1 MPRRIPAR
9 RVVSGA
15 DLQTLRATIRTLS
28 SSSRPTPS
36 EQAERLLFELIRQV
50 PYLPSATDLA
60 LVSSPVTPWPH
71 QRRVVQRTV
80 ERYPQSF
87 LFSDEVGL
95 GKTVEAALCLRQLW
109 LSGRAKRVLLLV
121 PKAVLRQWQ
130 EELHEKVAISA
141 PIFTGGRFLDLH
153 GSELESL
160 RSDDNPWNRFDLF
173 LASTQ
178 LARTRQRSREL
189 WNAEP
194 WDLVIVDEAHHARR
208 RRSDAGGER
217 RSNRL
222 LELLAGSRDQ
232 PGGLVAR
239 ARCLYLLTAT
249 PMQIHPLE
257 VWDLL
262 MLLGMG
268 GRWGAGQETFVR
280 YFEQIRLPFDS
291 RDWSFVLPFLA
302 ESVELG
308 TLSKPVGEVI
318 ERARQGDVAE
328 SRALLGGLDDETR
341 DELDRLLLRIAPTR
355 TMVWRNTRSL
365 LRRYHRSGLLNT
377 AVPERRPRNVWIDL
391 SPQERRLYDRIEDYL
406 SRFYHRYEA
415 RRSGLGFVMTIYRRR
430 LTSSFFAV
438 RRSLER
444 RLHSIQGHGVQGHS
458 DLPLPEWSEALD
470 LESVGVSGPPLEVDE
485 FEESWMGLAA
495 DLGFG
500 DGEGRQQAELFD
512 TASSFDTISL
522 FDTASSR
529 ESKLPST
536 SRLSKDEVAYLEDLL
551 AAFEALPDDSKLGQL
566 MRDLEQ
572 ILQQRDRV
580 LIFSQYLDTVDCL
593 RQALR
598 SRYSVACYSGRGGE
612 LPIEGT
618 DQKEGDSCWRQVGK
632 EELKH
637 RFGAGEIQVLLCTEA
652 AGEGLNLQ
660 SCGVLINYDM
670 PWNPMKVEQRIG
682 RIDRIGQRHS
692 EVWILNYFY
701 SETVE
706 AEIYRRL
713 TDRIDGFQTVVG
725 DLQPI
730 LHRVDEALQELA
742 LSPAGQRDRRMKDR
756 MSEIEHDF
764 EHRPTD
770 VLEVTPSEDP
780 DLPELEEQNLEHP
793 APPEI
798 LERLVVGSQS
808 VGPCFESESG
818 DPESGIFL
826 MTWNGDSRRVTF
838 VPSLFAEHPYSL
850 ELMTWGNPVFD
861 SVVASVPPPHQESDP
876 QGLGLYRTSGPAP
889 VSVFI
894 GPAPKTE
901 QGGRGSVGHE
911 VGGGVEVVDRLER
924 LAEILSRASDYALGY
939 WPRAA
944 EGTAS
949 SLFSKARRQ
958 VLRGQAQVEAERRS
972 AERRGLRS
980 RAADLLLRSAWLELA
995 KAKNPGLFDRPLGF
1009 GFGAEAVRAQGRH
1022 GAPFEQW
1029 VKRWADSLPSA
1040 EETDGG
1046 FQELVDR
1053 PTGSL
1058 DRMASE
1064 LRDEAERLE
1073 QRWQA
1078 LEFAEAEARKE
1089 QRGVASGDILER
1101 RFYVLEENPVGAG
1114 IGRPSLVEVPAN
1126 EVRPFDNAVPFFDQP
1141 SEAAQ
1146 WLLEGAQEGSGL
1158 DQATESDHS
1167 IWVAPEGRFGPAA
1180 DMLICR
1186 SADPALEPRVPKGAD
1201 LVLRVE
1207 RRTPRA
1213 GELVLVRHP
1222 QLAAELGETAAIREW
1237 APEHDARFD
1246 TYRLKLLEGD
1256 GRVSLVLEQD
1266 EALELEVAA
1275 IVIEVLR
1282 L

>member
-1 MPRRIPAR
+1 M
-9 RVVSGA
+9 
-15 DLQTLRATIRTLS
+15 DLRTLKAISSNLS
-28 SSSRPTPS
+28 SSPRPTPS

-71 QRRVVQRTV
+71 QRRVVRRTV

-109 LSGRAKRVLLLV
+109 LSGRVRRVLLLV

-153 GSELESL
+153 GSELESP
-160 RSDDNPWNRFDLF
+160 RNDDNPWNRFDLF

-189 WNAEP
+189 WRADP

-208 RRSDAGGER
+208 RRSDAGGEQR
-217 RSNRL
+217 PNRL
-222 LELLAGSRDQ
+222 LELLAGSRDR

-239 ARCLYLLTAT
+239 TRCLYLLTAT

-268 GRWGAGQETFVR
+268 GRWGAGQEAFVR
-280 YFEQIRLPFDS
+280 YFEQIRGSFET
-291 RDWSFVLPFLA
+291 RDWSFLLPFLVESADLGPVSDPVSGVIEGARRGNTAEARARLDRLDA
-302 ESVELG
+302 ES
-308 TLSKPVGEVI
+308 
-318 ERARQGDVAE
+318 QG
-328 SRALLGGLDDETR
+328 
-341 DELDRLLLRIAPTR
+341 ELDRLLRRIAPTR

-365 LRRYHRSGLLNT
+365 LRRYHRSGLLHT

-391 SPQERRLYDRIEDYL
+391 SPPERRLYDRIEDYL

-444 RLHSIQGHGVQGHS
+444 RLRLIQGHS
-458 DLPLPEWSEALD
+458 DPPLPEWSEALD
-470 LESVGVSGPPLEVDE
+470 LESAGGSGPPLEVDE
-485 FEESWMGLAA
+485 FEGPWMGFAA

-500 DGEGRQQAELFD
+500 EDSDRHQGELFD
-512 TASSFDTISL
+512 KISL
-522 FDTASSR
+522 FGEVSDTASPRDSR
-529 ESKLPST
+529 LPST
-536 SRLSKDEVAYLEDLL
+536 SRLSKDEVGYLEDLL
-551 AAFEALPDDSKLGQL
+551 AALEDLPDDSKLGRL
-566 MRDLEQ
+566 TKDLERL
-572 ILQQRDRV
+572 LQQRDRV
-580 LIFSQYLDTVDCL
+580 LIFSQYLDTVDYL
-593 RQALR
+593 RQVLGA
-598 SRYSVACYSGRGGE
+598 RYSVACYSGRGGE
-612 LPIEGT
+612 LPSESADG
-618 DQKEGDSCWRQVGK
+618 QGGLSWRRVGK

-637 RFGAGEIQVLLCTEA
+637 RFGAGEIQVLICTEA

-682 RIDRIGQRHS
+682 RIDRIGQRHAD
-692 EVWILNYFY
+692 VWILNYFY
-701 SETVE
+701 SDTVE

-725 DLQPI
+725 GLQPI
-730 LHRVDEALQELA
+730 LHRVGEALQELA
-742 LSPAGQRDRRMKDR
+742 LSPADQRDRRMKDR
-756 MSEIEHDF
+756 MAEIEHDF
-764 EHRPTD
+764 EHRPPD
-770 VLEVTPSEDP
+770 VLEVKPTEDP
-780 DLPELEEQNLEHP
+780 DLPELEEHDLEHP
-793 APPEI
+793 ASPEV
-798 LERLVVGSQS
+798 LERLVVGSRC
-808 VGPCFESESG
+808 VGPFFEPDSG
-818 DPESGIFL
+818 SDGVFQLAWGGE
-826 MTWNGDSRRVTF
+826 SRRVTF
-838 VPSLFAEHPYSL
+838 RPSLFAEHPYSL
-850 ELMTWGNPVFD
+850 ELMTWGHPVFE
-861 SVVASVPPPHQESDP
+861 SVVASVPPPRQESDP
-876 QGLGLYRTSGPAP
+876 QGLGLYRTSGAAP
-889 VSVFI
+889 VSVWI
-894 GPAPKTE
+894 GPAPKS
-901 QGGRGSVGHE
+901 GGGLEIGVRERGS
-911 VGGGVEVVDRLER
+911 GVEVIDRLER
-924 LAEILSRASDYALGY
+924 LQEILDRGSDAVLGP

-944 EGTAS
+944 EGAAS

-958 VLRGQAQVEAERRS
+958 VLKGQAQVEAERRW

-980 RAADLLLRSAWLELA
+980 RAADLLLRSAWVELA

-1022 GAPFEQW
+1022 GAPFDRW
-1029 VKRWADSLPSA
+1029 VKRWADNLPSA
-1040 EETDGG
+1040 EESDGG
-1046 FQELVDR
+1046 FQDLV
-1053 PTGSL
+1053 TCSAGTL
-1058 DRMASE
+1058 DRIATQ
-1064 LRDEAERLE
+1064 LRDEAEQLE

-1078 LEFAEAEARKE
+1078 LDSAEAEARKE
-1089 QRGVASGDILER
+1089 HRGVGPRDILER
-1101 RFYVLEENPVGAG
+1101 RFYVLEESLADSG
-1114 IGRPSLVEVPAN
+1114 ITRPSLAEVPAD
-1126 EVRPFDNAVPFFDQP
+1126 EVKPFDNAVPFFDRV

-1146 WLLEGAQEGSGL
+1146 WLSEASQEGLGL
-1158 DQATESDHS
+1158 DPGADSDHS
-1167 IWVAPEGRFGPAA
+1167 IWVAPEGRFGPGPG
-1180 DMLICR
+1180 LLVCR
-1186 SADPALEPRVPKGAD
+1186 SSDSCLEPRVPVGAD
-1201 LVLRVE
+1201 LVLSIE
-1207 RRTPRA
+1207 RRAPRA

-1222 QLAAELGETAAIREW
+1222 QLSAELGEAAAIREW

-1275 IVIEVLR
+1275 IVVEVLR